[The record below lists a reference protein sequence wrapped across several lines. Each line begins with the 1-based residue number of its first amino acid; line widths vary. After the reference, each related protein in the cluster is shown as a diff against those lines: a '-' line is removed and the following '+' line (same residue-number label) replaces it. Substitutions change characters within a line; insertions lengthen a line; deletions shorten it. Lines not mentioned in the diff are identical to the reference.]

1 MALHPWPDV
10 PEEYRWTI
18 ELAEERLERTDQTS
32 EQLAAR
38 ARELRSEA
46 ESTEVKGY
54 RDAWLALADRYEALA
69 GSRPS
74 RTGS

>member
-18 ELAEERLERTDQTS
+18 ELAQERLERTDQTS
-32 EQLAAR
+32 GQLAAR

-46 ESTEVKGY
+46 ESTDVKGY

-74 RTGS
+74 PTGS